1 MRKRAVCIL
10 LVLVLSLAVLPAGAF
25 AAHSVDID
33 EAHFPDPVFRQ
44 YVMDNLDTKIKDNR
58 LSAIE
63 LNAATWV
70 NVSGLGV
77 KDLRGI
83 EHLYALTALDCSN
96 NSLTALDVSKNTE
109 LKELYCFTNAIKSL
123 DVRKNTELQTLR
135 CQSNKLTSLDLS
147 KNTKLSYLN
156 FAVNEISSVDLS
168 KNTALTALQCGSN
181 KLTSLDLSKNTALS
195 AVECSSNKLTALDL
209 SHCPALEMVNCCGNS
224 IKTLD
229 LRGCKALSKALRDTA
244 NVEYH
249 PFTNAC
255 YIANNASGSYLAVT
269 DYATAIRLGNSAM
282 PKITAQPKNVKA
294 ASGKKAVFSVKA
306 TGKDLTY
313 QWLSLKKGAE
323 EYKKA
328 GTKASLTV
336 TAKPALNGA
345 KYRCL
350 VRNRDWILFSNAA
363 KLTVVS
369 RPKITGQTGSAS
381 VKPGSKVTF
390 KVKATG
396 GALKYQWYC
405 MKPGA
410 NKWVRIA
417 KATKA
422 SWTVKASKKVNG
434 YKYRCLVYNEAGKAY
449 SKAVRL
455 TVK

>member
-1 MRKRAVCIL
+1 MRKRALSIL
-10 LVLVLSLAVLPAGAF
+10 LILVLALSVLPVGAF

-33 EAHFPDPVFRQ
+33 EVNFPDPVFRQ
-44 YVMDNLDTKIKDNR
+44 YVLDNLDTKIKDGILN
-58 LSAIE
+58 AFE
-63 LNAATWV
+63 LNDATWV
-70 NVSGLGV
+70 NVSGLGI
-77 KDLRGI
+77 KDLTGI
-83 EHLYALTALDCSN
+83 EKLYALKTLDCSGN
-96 NSLTALDVSKNTE
+96 DLTALNVSKNTELQELYCYFNSIKSLDVSKNTQ
-109 LKELYCFTNAIKSL
+109 
-123 DVRKNTELQTLR
+123 LQTLR

-168 KNTALTALQCGSN
+168 KNTVLVSLQCGSN
-181 KLTSLDLSKNTALS
+181 KLTTLDVTKNTALS

-229 LRGCKALSKALRDTA
+229 LRSCKAFSKALQDEVKYYA
-244 NVEYH
+244 YDD
-249 PFTNAC
+249 AC
-255 YIANNASGSYLAVT
+255 YIVNSADSRYLSVT

-282 PKITAQPKNVKA
+282 PKITAQPKSVKA

-449 SKAVRL
+449 SKAARL

>member
-1 MRKRAVCIL
+1 
-10 LVLVLSLAVLPAGAF
+10 
-25 AAHSVDID
+25 
-33 EAHFPDPVFRQ
+33 
-44 YVMDNLDTKIKDNR
+44 
-58 LSAIE
+58 
-63 LNAATWV
+63 
-70 NVSGLGV
+70 
-77 KDLRGI
+77 
-83 EHLYALTALDCSN
+83 
-96 NSLTALDVSKNTE
+96 
-109 LKELYCFTNAIKSL
+109 
-123 DVRKNTELQTLR
+123 
-135 CQSNKLTSLDLS
+135 
-147 KNTKLSYLN
+147 
-156 FAVNEISSVDLS
+156 
-168 KNTALTALQCGSN
+168 
-181 KLTSLDLSKNTALS
+181 
-195 AVECSSNKLTALDL
+195 VECPSNKLTALDL

-229 LRGCKALSKALRDTA
+229 LRGCKAFSKALRDTA

-249 PFTNAC
+249 PFTAAC

-282 PKITAQPKNVKA
+282 PKITAQPRNVKA

-434 YKYRCLVYNEAGKAY
+434 YKYRCLVYNEAGKVY
-449 SKAVRL
+449 SKAAKL